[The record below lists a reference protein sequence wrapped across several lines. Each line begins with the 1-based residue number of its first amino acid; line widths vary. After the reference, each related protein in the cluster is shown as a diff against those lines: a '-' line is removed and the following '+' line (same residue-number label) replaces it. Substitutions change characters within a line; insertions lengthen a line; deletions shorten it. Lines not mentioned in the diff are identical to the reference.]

1 MSRDTVNFFPDKQ
14 KFTGIQQ
21 EFYRNSTGIQIEF
34 LKIGRKIR
42 LCYRR
47 HLIFTG
53 NQNYRNSVYRNS
65 PEFTGIHRNSP
76 EFTGIHR
83 NSRIPVCPIKFTVVT
98 RKCKQPSHCSTIEC
112 NREYVSHT
120 YCTHHR
126 SFKYM
131 PDSKANGRGKSQ
143 GNFRYLVLSYLVLS
157 YLRLEGISDFAE
169 NRPVNHQNSLK

>member
-1 MSRDTVNFFPDKQ
+1 MSRDTVNFFLDKQ
-14 KFTGIQQ
+14 EFTGIQQ

-65 PEFTGIHRNSP
+65 PEFTRIHRNSQEFTGIHRNSP

-112 NREYVSHT
+112 NREYVSH
-120 YCTHHR
+120 
-126 SFKYM
+126 
-131 PDSKANGRGKSQ
+131 
-143 GNFRYLVLSYLVLS
+143 VLTTGHLNTCL
-157 YLRLEGISDFAE
+157 I
-169 NRPVNHQNSLK
+169 